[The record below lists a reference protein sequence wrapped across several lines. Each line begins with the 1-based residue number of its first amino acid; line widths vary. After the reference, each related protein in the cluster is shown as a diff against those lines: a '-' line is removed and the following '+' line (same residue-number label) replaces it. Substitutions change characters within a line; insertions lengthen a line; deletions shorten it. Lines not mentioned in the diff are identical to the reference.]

1 MSPGASAPGM
11 RITIVS
17 GSELRLQR
25 GRLGFL
31 ESQRVAPRAQIDRPA
46 FTAEHTNGNSLAR
59 GFRQHIIRGHSR
71 LCPAGCIGKIF
82 CPFLITMSN
91 TILIGAQWGDEG
103 KGKIIDVLTAKADIV
118 VRSQGGNNAGHTV
131 FHRGVKYILH
141 LIPSGILRRSKVCVI
156 GNGVVIDPIALL
168 REIDDLRKLGVT
180 VARNLLIS
188 DCAHL
193 VLPYHRLLDEQR
205 ELRQGHTKIGTTKRG
220 IGPAYGDKAARTGL
234 RMSDLVQPIVFS
246 KKLQAKVIEY
256 NRILH
261 ALGAKPVS
269 FREVNESY
277 LAAGEK
283 LRPFVGNT
291 VVYLH
296 RAMERGKKILFE
308 GAQGTFLDIDHGTY
322 PYVTSSN
329 TTAGGACTGTGVP
342 PHRIDRV
349 VGVMKA
355 YTTRVGEGALP
366 TEDMQLTQMLHN
378 LGREFGAT
386 TGRKRRC
393 GWFDAVAT
401 RYARM
406 INGIDE
412 LAITNLDGLDHVDP
426 IRVCVAYRLNGKRL
440 GVPPSDARQL
450 SNCEPIYEEIRGWN
464 TPTHPAKTFSQ
475 LPPAARK
482 YVRYI
487 SKLTGAK
494 LSMISVGP
502 ARGETIVL

>member
-1 MSPGASAPGM
+1 MA
-11 RITIVS
+11 
-17 GSELRLQR
+17 
-25 GRLGFL
+25 
-31 ESQRVAPRAQIDRPA
+31 
-46 FTAEHTNGNSLAR
+46 
-59 GFRQHIIRGHSR
+59 
-71 LCPAGCIGKIF
+71 
-82 CPFLITMSN
+82 N

-131 FHRGVKYILH
+131 IHRGAKYILH
-141 LIPSGILRRSKVCVI
+141 LIPSGILRRAKICVI
-156 GNGVVIDPIALL
+156 GNGVVVDPIALVA
-168 REIDDLRKLGVT
+168 EIEGLRKLGIT
-180 VARNLLIS
+180 IGKNLLIS

-205 ELRQGHTKIGTTKRG
+205 ELSQGRAKIGTTKRG

-246 KKLQAKVIEY
+246 KKLQAKVIEN
-256 NRILH
+256 NRILQ
-261 ALGAKPVS
+261 ALGAKPIS

-283 LRPFVGNT
+283 LRPFIENT

-296 RAMERGKKILFE
+296 RALERGKEILFE

-342 PHRIDRV
+342 PHRMDRV

-366 TEDMQLTQMLHN
+366 TEDRQFTGRLHK

-393 GWFDAVAT
+393 GWFDVVAT
-401 RYARM
+401 HYATM

-440 GVPPSDARQL
+440 NVPPSDATQL
-450 SNCEPIYEEIRGWN
+450 ANCKPVYQQLRGWN
-464 TPTHPAKTFSQ
+464 KSTRSARKLSQ
-475 LPPAARK
+475 LPSAAQD
-482 YVRYI
+482 YVKYI
-487 SKLTGAK
+487 SNLTGGK
-494 LSMISVGP
+494 LSMVSVGP
-502 ARGETIVL
+502 ERGETIIL

>member
-1 MSPGASAPGM
+1 MA
-11 RITIVS
+11 
-17 GSELRLQR
+17 
-25 GRLGFL
+25 
-31 ESQRVAPRAQIDRPA
+31 
-46 FTAEHTNGNSLAR
+46 
-59 GFRQHIIRGHSR
+59 
-71 LCPAGCIGKIF
+71 
-82 CPFLITMSN
+82 N
-91 TILIGAQWGDEG
+91 TILIGMQWGDEG
-103 KGKIIDVLTAKADIV
+103 KGKIIDVLTARADIV

-131 FHRGVKYILH
+131 IYRGVKYVLH
-141 LIPSGILRRSKVCVI
+141 LIPSGVLRRGKTCVI
-156 GNGVVIDPIALL
+156 GNGVVIDPLALVG
-168 REIDDLRKLGVT
+168 EIDGLRKLGVKIDK
-180 VARNLLIS
+180 NLLVS

-193 VLPYHRLLDEQR
+193 VLPYHRILDEQR
-205 ELRQGHTKIGTTKRG
+205 ELRRGRIGTTKRG

-234 RMSDLVQPIVFS
+234 RMSDLTQPIVFS
-246 KKLQAKVIEY
+246 KKLQAKVIEN
-256 NRILH
+256 NRILQ
-261 ALGAKPVS
+261 ALGAKPIS
-269 FREVNESY
+269 FREVNETY
-277 LAAGEK
+277 LAAGKK
-283 LRPFVGNT
+283 LRSFVTNT

-296 RAMERGKKILFE
+296 RAIERDKEILFE

-342 PHRIDRV
+342 PHRMDRV

-355 YTTRVGEGALP
+355 YSTRVGEGALP
-366 TEDMQLTQMLHN
+366 TEDDRLTQMLHK

-412 LAITNLDGLDHVDP
+412 IAITNLDGLDHVDP
-426 IRVCVAYRLNGKRL
+426 IRVCVAYRLNGKPVD
-440 GVPPSDARQL
+440 VPPCDASQL
-450 SNCEPIYEEIRGWN
+450 ANCEPIYKQVRGWN
-464 TPTHPAKTFSQ
+464 TPTHSARKFSQ

-487 SKLTGAK
+487 SELTGAK
-494 LSMISVGP
+494 LSMVSVGP